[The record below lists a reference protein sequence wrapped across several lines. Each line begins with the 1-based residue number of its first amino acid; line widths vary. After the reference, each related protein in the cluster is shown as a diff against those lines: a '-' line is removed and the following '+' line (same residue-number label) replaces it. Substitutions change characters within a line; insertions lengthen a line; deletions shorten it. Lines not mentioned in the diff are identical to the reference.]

1 MRKTVKING
10 YDFDALIDTGST
22 ITLIRE
28 SVHQILG
35 RPTLNPTKINL
46 TSFDKSEIKTFGSF
60 KSTIDIEDNKFM
72 TDIYVINNSQT
83 TIDVIIGTDVL
94 KQTEFQIS
102 ANGIELI
109 PKKKDHFINLINV
122 SKAHNQSE
130 LKDNALEVLQL
141 KFKNAEDKCK
151 NLEMHVCNTSTLSL
165 EKTALLDKSHK
176 LEESNLEKVDKLV
189 KLEKKYEILQE
200 TLKIA
205 EQRLVE
211 KEIECASLT
220 ENILIVN
227 ALTESNDH
235 PKTSMSTK
243 EREIN
248 PSKRKAKKQIDF
260 LNSIIL
266 DTKLKEPNK
275 SKAHFVKKRKQHI
288 YKKDEPVTIK
298 RTQFRTRLKLRPN
311 FYGTYLIKT
320 VKPHD
325 RYEVEKVGQHEG
337 LLTTFWIF
345 FRCGQLIFRMADC
358 EVEGAIASPLSIPP
372 ERAMSPT
379 GERSDEGRNIRTK
392 QNLLGPQERQM
403 RIDRAV
409 ITL

>member
-1 MRKTVKING
+1 MRLLVKVVNEINSSSEMRKTVKING

-28 SVHQILG
+28 SVYQILG
-35 RPTLNPTKINL
+35 RPTLNATKIKL
-46 TSFDKSEIKTFGSF
+46 TSFGKSEIKTFGSF

-72 TDIYVINNSQT
+72 TDIYVIDNLQT

-94 KQTEFQIS
+94 KQTEFKIT

-109 PKKKDHFINLINV
+109 SKKKDHFINLINV

-130 LKDNALEVLQL
+130 LKDNALE
-141 KFKNAEDKCK
+141 
-151 NLEMHVCNTSTLSL
+151 
-165 EKTALLDKSHK
+165 KTALLDKLHE

-189 KLEKKYEILQE
+189 KLEEKYEILQE
-200 TLKIA
+200 TLKIT
-205 EQRLVE
+205 ERRLVE

-220 ENILIVN
+220 EKILIVN
-227 ALTESNDH
+227 TQTESNDH

-248 PSKRKAKKQIDF
+248 PSKRKTKKSKSSGRNANKTSDSGENQAIAKEKNDLLRQIDF

-275 SKAHFVKKRKQHI
+275 SKAQFFKNADN
-288 YKKDEPVTIK
+288 YTNIK
-298 RTQFRTRLKLRPN
+298 TRISKNTVRTQLKLRSKFCEP
-311 FYGTYLIKT
+311 YLIKT

-325 RYEVEKVGQHEG
+325 RNEVKNVGQHEG
-337 LLTTFWIF
+337 PHLTSTAVDFMKRWST
-345 FRCGQLIFRMADC
+345 AD
-358 EVEGAIASPLSIPP
+358 A
-372 ERAMSPT
+372 
-379 GERSDEGRNIRTK
+379 
-392 QNLLGPQERQM
+392 
-403 RIDRAV
+403 
-409 ITL
+409 